1 MKDAPASS
9 SPGGKLLQPEN
20 EEDPPPQF
28 CNSLRT
34 RILDPKDSA
43 EPKLAPVGAGEER
56 RDFVLFI
63 FLEFGGP
70 LTHLPASE
78 TLVLLRTYPL

>member
-1 MKDAPASS
+1 M
-9 SPGGKLLQPEN
+9 LQPEN

-43 EPKLAPVGAGEER
+43 EPKLAPVGAEEGR
-56 RDFVLFI
+56 RDFVAVYLFGI
-63 FLEFGGP
+63 RR
-70 LTHLPASE
+70 A
-78 TLVLLRTYPL
+78 TYPSPSL